1 MTIDL
6 KSLIAKLDSPTR
18 KAMESAANVALSRTH
33 HEIDIEHVLLEL
45 LAATDGDKA
54 EAAKKALEEAGAK
67 VELK

>member
-45 LAATDGDKA
+45 LAATDGD
-54 EAAKKALEEAGAK
+54 L
-67 VELK
+67 